1 MHYLIFGLWV
11 LIYLGG
17 IVAISLKLRD
27 IVKNPAKY
35 EEEELEDEACRR
47 NAKAKTVFFKS
58 LSHRYNCLIGIPFFI
73 VFPVVGWLVIQGC
86 HALLLGNNAG
96 LAADMSLIGVLAA
109 EFLGIGFMG
118 VIPFH
123 IRKPLFAVMTLDLFN
138 GDRQKRWKK
147 AYIMILIMFI
157 LTVPFIGLSCTHY
170 AGYNDSGIT
179 TSGYFQVGET
189 YTAYA
194 DVTEAKVEL
203 HRNKHDQPTQVSYE
217 VRLSDGTFWD
227 INSPDTCSKSTL
239 TIHERLLAAGCHVT
253 FETALTESDLAYLRE
268 KYSAAAVER
277 TVALFEGAEEN
288 SP

>member
-11 LIYLGG
+11 LIYVGG

-27 IVKNPAKY
+27 IVKNPAAY

-47 NAKAKTVFFKS
+47 NAKAKTFFFKS
-58 LSHRYNCLIGIPFFI
+58 LSHRYNCLIGIPFF
-73 VFPVVGWLVIQGC
+73 VAFPAVGWLVIKGC

-96 LAADMSLIGVLAA
+96 LAADLSLIGVLAA

-138 GDRQKRWKK
+138 GDRAKRWKK
-147 AYIMILIMFI
+147 AYIMILVLFI
-157 LTVPFIGLSCTHY
+157 LTVPFIGLSCTNY

-189 YTAYA
+189 YTAYS
-194 DVTEAKVEL
+194 DVTDVRVEL
-203 HRNKHDQPTQVSYE
+203 LRDKNDQPTGLNYKVC
-217 VRLSDGTFWD
+217 LSDGTLWN
-227 INSPDTCSKSTL
+227 INSGDTCGKSTL
-239 TIHERLLAAGCHVT
+239 TIHERLLAAGCTVHYEST
-253 FETALTESDLAYLRE
+253 LTEADIAYLSE
-268 KYSAAAVER
+268 NYSATAVER
-277 TVALFEGAEEN
+277 TVALFGGT
-288 SP
+288 P

>member
-47 NAKAKTVFFKS
+47 SAKAKTFFFKS
-58 LSHRYNCLIGIPFFI
+58 LSHRYLCLIGIPFF
-73 VFPVVGWLVIQGC
+73 VAFPAVGWLVIKGC
-86 HALLLGNNAG
+86 HHLLLGSNAS
-96 LAADMSLIGVLAA
+96 LAADLSMIGVLAA

-138 GDRQKRWKK
+138 GDRARRWKK

-170 AGYNDSGIT
+170 AGYNESGIT

-189 YTAYA
+189 YTAYT

-203 HRNKHDQPTQVSYE
+203 HRDENDRPTRVSYE
-217 VRLSDGTFWD
+217 VRLADGTFWN
-227 INSPDTCSKSTL
+227 INSSDTCSRSTL
-239 TIHERLLAAGCHVT
+239 TIHESLLAAGCTVH
-253 FETALTESDLAYLRE
+253 FDSPLTETDIAYLRE
-268 KYSAAAVER
+268 NYSAAAVER
-277 TVALFEGAEEN
+277 MVALFEGT
-288 SP
+288 P